1 MTTPKTG
8 PAIGPVGPQTS
19 HDQDMGGR
27 AALDRVRMAGPCRLL
42 ANTATI
48 TGRNLRRLV
57 RVPTLIAFA
66 TAQPVMFVLLFTYA
80 FGGAIHS
87 PGVPRYID
95 YALPGIWVLAIAFGA
110 SQTGVA
116 LADDLATG
124 MIDRFRALPMARS
137 AVLAGR
143 TVADAIRN
151 LFVLALMTGVA
162 SAIGFRFHTGPAA
175 ALAAVGLAL
184 AVGVAFSWI
193 FALLGLIVRDPESA
207 GIGGLLAVIPLIFTS
222 STFVPVATF
231 PTWLRTFADVNPI
244 TITVDA
250 LRVLCLG
257 GPTVRPL
264 WQATAWIVA
273 LLAGTVPAAVYRYR
287 RTTAA

>member
-1 MTTPKTG
+1 MSATG
-8 PAIGPVGPQTS
+8 TLGGVVGMRGPGWL
-19 HDQDMGGR
+19 
-27 AALDRVRMAGPCRLL
+27 AANV
-42 ANTATI
+42 ATV
-48 TGRNLRRLV
+48 TGRNLHRLV

-66 TAQPVMFVLLFTYA
+66 TVQPVLFVLLFTYA
-80 FGGAIHS
+80 WGGAVHP
-87 PGVPRYID
+87 PGVDRYID

-116 LADDLATG
+116 VADDLTTG

-143 TVADAIRN
+143 VTADAVRN

-162 SAIGFRFHTGPAA
+162 HAIGFRFHAGTAA
-175 ALAAVGLAL
+175 ALAAALLAL

-193 FALLGLIVRDPESA
+193 FALLGLLVRESESA

-231 PTWLRTFADVNPI
+231 PGWLQAFANINPI
-244 TITVDA
+244 TATVDA
-250 LRVLCLG
+250 LRALCLG
-257 GPTVRPL
+257 GPTATAV
-264 WQATAWIVA
+264 WQALAWIGG
-273 LLAGTVPAAVYRYR
+273 LLALTMPAAVIRYR
-287 RTTAA
+287 RTTAT

>member
-1 MTTPKTG
+1 MPTKATLGAQMTLAVA
-8 PAIGPVGPQTS
+8 PA
-19 HDQDMGGR
+19 
-27 AALDRVRMAGPCRLL
+27 RVRMAGPGWL
-42 ANTATI
+42 AANIVAI

-66 TAQPVMFVLLFTYA
+66 TAQPVMFVLLFNYA
-80 FGGAIHS
+80 FGGAIQP
-87 PGVPRYID
+87 PGVQRYID
-95 YALPGIWVLAIAFGA
+95 YALPGIYVLAIAFGA

-116 LADDLATG
+116 IADDLATG

-143 TVADAIRN
+143 TAADAIRN
-151 LFVLALMTGVA
+151 LFVVALMTGVA
-162 SAIGFRFHTGPAA
+162 YAIGFRFHAGPAA
-175 ALAAVGLAL
+175 ALAAIGLAI

-193 FALLGLIVRDPESA
+193 FALLGLVVRDPESA

-222 STFVPVATF
+222 STFVPIATF
-231 PTWLRTFADVNPI
+231 PGWLQAFAKINPI

-257 GPTVRPL
+257 GPTATPM
-264 WQATAWIVA
+264 WQATAWIGA
-273 LLAGTVPAAVYRYR
+273 LLAVTIPAAVWRYR
-287 RTTAA
+287 RTTSA

>member
-1 MTTPKTG
+1 MTAAAV
-8 PAIGPVGPQTS
+8 PAG
-19 HDQDMGGR
+19 
-27 AALDRVRMAGPCRLL
+27 AVRMSGPGWLL

-48 TGRNLRRLV
+48 AGRNLHRLL

-66 TAQPVMFVLLFTYA
+66 TVQPVMFVLLFNYA
-80 FGGAIHS
+80 FGGAIHA
-87 PGVPRYID
+87 PGVDRYID
-95 YALPGIWVLAIAFGA
+95 YALPGIFVLALGFGA

-124 MIDRFRALPMARS
+124 MIDRFRALPMTRS

-143 TVADAIRN
+143 VSADAVRN

-162 SAIGFRFHTGPAA
+162 SAIGFRFHAGPAA
-175 ALAAVGLAL
+175 ALAAIGLAL

-193 FALLGLIVRDPESA
+193 FALLGLLVRDPESA
-207 GIGGLLAVIPLIFTS
+207 GIGGLLAIIPLIFTS

-231 PTWLRTFADVNPI
+231 PGWLQGFAKLNPI
-244 TITVDA
+244 TVTVDA

-257 GPTVRPL
+257 GPTAGQV
-264 WQATAWIVA
+264 WQALAWIGG
-273 LLAGTVPAAVYRYR
+273 LLAVTVPAAVSRYR
-287 RTTAA
+287 RTTAT